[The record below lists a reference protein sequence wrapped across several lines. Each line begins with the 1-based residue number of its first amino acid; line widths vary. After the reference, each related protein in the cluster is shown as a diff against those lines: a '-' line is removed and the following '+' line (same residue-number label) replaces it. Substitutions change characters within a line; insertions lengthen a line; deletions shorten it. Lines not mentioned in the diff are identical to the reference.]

1 MVCNIWKVIEL
12 MGLKSQVKYPGFAS
26 YLRSH
31 RERNYRSARDFC
43 ARVKIGISYPQY
55 SRYEAGDQLPPLVQ
69 SITIFGQLGVSPLEA
84 LLEWNKAQLS
94 DASAPTAAEPA
105 VTKTLKEI
113 EVLLNQVRSGITP
126 EVEKPSEISRSGVN
140 VFDVPLDK
148 VVVFNRSH
156 RDVFMKHPAYRDI
169 FTYIN
174 AFHPRK
180 ISVEELS
187 RALKVELPLVREMLE
202 NLERLG
208 VVLRK
213 DESFVAAKRNFYF
226 PDDADFFEL
235 RNLNV
240 RHNFNQLMDHLQFE
254 ALSTRQAFRGLI
266 TREFTPA
273 QYRWV
278 VDQSER
284 LLAQAVGLP
293 EDEGGDVIY
302 SVMTVVGE
310 RFRRSQ

>member
-1 MVCNIWKVIEL
+1 

-94 DASAPTAAEPA
+94 DASVQAAPEPA
-105 VTKTLKEI
+105 VAKTLKEI
-113 EVLLNQVRSGITP
+113 EVLLNQVRSGI
-126 EVEKPSEISRSGVN
+126 
-140 VFDVPLDK
+140 
-148 VVVFNRSH
+148 
-156 RDVFMKHPAYRDI
+156 
-169 FTYIN
+169 
-174 AFHPRK
+174 
-180 ISVEELS
+180 SVEELS
-187 RALKVELPLVREMLE
+187 RALKIEPPVIREMLE
-202 NLERLG
+202 DLERLG

-240 RHNFNQLMDHLQFE
+240 RHNFSQLMDNLQFE

>member
-1 MVCNIWKVIEL
+1 

-94 DASAPTAAEPA
+94 DASVQAAPEPA
-105 VTKTLKEI
+105 VAKTLKEI

-126 EVEKPSEISRSGVN
+126 EVEKSAEKSRSGVN
-140 VFDVPLDK
+140 AFDVPLDK

-187 RALKVELPLVREMLE
+187 RALKIEPPVIREMLE
-202 NLERLG
+202 DLERLG

-240 RHNFNQLMDHLQFE
+240 RHNFSQLMDNLQFE

>member
-1 MVCNIWKVIEL
+1 
-12 MGLKSQVKYPGFAS
+12 MGLKSRVKYQGFAS

-43 ARVKIGISYPQY
+43 NRVKIGISYPQY
-55 SRYEAGDQLPPLVQ
+55 SRYEAGDQLPPLAQ
-69 SITIFGQLGVSPLEA
+69 AMAIFGHLGVAPLEA
-84 LLEWNKAQLS
+84 LLEWNRAQLTEVS
-94 DASAPTAAEPA
+94 AQSADPAIQNTLREIDALLEQTRSGKSPTVENAAE
-105 VTKTLKEI
+105 K
-113 EVLLNQVRSGITP
+113 N
-126 EVEKPSEISRSGVN
+126 RSGVN

-180 ISVEELS
+180 VSSGELS
-187 RALKVELPLVREMLE
+187 RALELELSAVCEMLE
-202 NLERLG
+202 NLEKLG
-208 VVLRK
+208 VVAK
-213 DESFVAAKRNFYF
+213 KEESYVAAKRNFYF

-240 RHNFNQLMDHLQFE
+240 RHNFDRMMGSLQFE
-254 ALSTRQAFRGLI
+254 TLSTRQAFRGLI
-266 TREFTPA
+266 TREYTPA
-273 QYRWV
+273 QFKWV
-278 VDQSER
+278 VDQSEK
-284 LLAQAVGLP
+284 LLAQALSLS
-293 EDEGGDVIY
+293 EDDGGDVVY
-302 SVMTVVGE
+302 SLMTVAAE

>member
-1 MVCNIWKVIEL
+1 MS
-12 MGLKSQVKYPGFAS
+12 LKSQVKYPGFAS

-43 ARVKIGISYPQY
+43 ARVKTGISYPQY
-55 SRYEAGDQLPPLVQ
+55 SRYEAGDQLPPLIQAV
-69 SITIFGQLGVSPLEA
+69 TIFGQLGVSPLEA
-84 LLEWNKAQLS
+84 LLEWNKAQLTE
-94 DASAPTAAEPA
+94 ASVQVASEPA
-105 VTKTLKEI
+105 VAKTLKEI
-113 EVLLNQVRSGITP
+113 EDLLNQTRSGTP
-126 EVEKPSEISRSGVN
+126 KAENPAEKSRSGVN
-140 VFDVPLDK
+140 AFDVPLDK

-180 ISVEELS
+180 ISVDELS
-187 RALKVELPLVREMLE
+187 RALKIEQPVIREMLE

-240 RHNFNQLMDHLQFE
+240 RHNFSQLMDNLQFE
-254 ALSTRQAFRGLI
+254 TLSTRQAFRGLI

-278 VDQSER
+278 VDQSEK
-284 LLAQAVGLP
+284 LLAQTVGLS

>member
-1 MVCNIWKVIEL
+1 MWKVNKV

-43 ARVKIGISYPQY
+43 ARVKTGISYPQY
-55 SRYEAGDQLPPLVQ
+55 SRYEAGDQLPPLIQAV
-69 SITIFGQLGVSPLEA
+69 TIFGQLGVSPLEA
-84 LLEWNKAQLS
+84 LLEWNKAQLTE
-94 DASAPTAAEPA
+94 ASAQAVAEPA
-105 VTKTLKEI
+105 VEKTLKEI
-113 EVLLNQVRSGITP
+113 EDLLNQTRSGTP
-126 EVEKPSEISRSGVN
+126 KAANPPEKSRSGVN
-140 VFDVPLDK
+140 AFDVPLDK

-156 RDVFMKHPAYRDI
+156 RDIFMKHPAYRDI

-180 ISVEELS
+180 VSVDELS
-187 RALKVELPLVREMLE
+187 RALKIEQPVIREMLE

-240 RHNFNQLMDHLQFE
+240 RHNFNQLMDNMQFE

-278 VDQSER
+278 VDQSEK
-284 LLAQAVGLP
+284 LLAQTVGLS